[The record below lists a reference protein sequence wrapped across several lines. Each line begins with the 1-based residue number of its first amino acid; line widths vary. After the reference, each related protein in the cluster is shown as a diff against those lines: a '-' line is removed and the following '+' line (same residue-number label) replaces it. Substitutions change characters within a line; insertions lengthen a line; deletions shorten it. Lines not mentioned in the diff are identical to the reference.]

1 MKVEISSVKAHVA
14 VHFGLD
20 GLVLADII
28 QASAPKVK
36 TSYEIKSSDDP
47 ERVAAVLRNARNG
60 AGCGRGCQSHPLRG
74 QADAE
79 RKAHLLRLTTG
90 CPVAMGKCRG
100 ARRCAPTFP
109 GGISLGPFTSPGSP
123 E

>member
-47 ERVAAVLRNARNG
+47 ERMAAVLRNARNG
-60 AGCGRGCQSHPLRG
+60 CWVRP
-74 QADAE
+74 
-79 RKAHLLRLTTG
+79 RLPIPPPFEDRPTLN
-90 CPVAMGKCRG
+90 GK
-100 ARRCAPTFP
+100 PIF
-109 GGISLGPFTSPGSP
+109 FD
-123 E
+123 